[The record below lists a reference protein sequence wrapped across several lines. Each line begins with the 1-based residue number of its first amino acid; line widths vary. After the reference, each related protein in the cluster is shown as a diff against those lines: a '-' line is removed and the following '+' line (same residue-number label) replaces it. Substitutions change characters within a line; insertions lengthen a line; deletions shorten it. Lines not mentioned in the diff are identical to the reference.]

1 MKYQKRFNDNNYRYS
16 IRKIRKRFLG
26 KTRQRILRR
35 KLKNIEFVIQNGDF
49 KKAFRYGRDY
59 VKEIIKRERNK

>member
-49 KKAFRYGRDY
+49 KKAFHYGRDY